1 MKKEKKKNIGKNIQ
15 EKDCCKVN
23 LENKEDDEKRG
34 FFAGIKYAIIPHIPC
49 CSFILFSILGVT
61 FFADLIKP
69 LLLNTNFFYF
79 LILLSILFASFSAFL
94 YLKNHGLLNLDG
106 VKKKWK
112 YLTLLFSS
120 TIAVNAF
127 FFYFLFPAFT
137 NLQINENNIK
147 ANGNDNIDSSL
158 VLKVAIPCPGHARLV
173 INELKVVNGIKNVK
187 YTFPDIFEVTYD
199 KKRVSKKE
207 IMALDLF
214 KDFPAEVIKED

>member
-1 MKKEKKKNIGKNIQ
+1 M
-15 EKDCCKVN
+15 N

-34 FFAGIKYAIIPHIPC
+34 FFTGIKYAIIPHIPC

-61 FFADLIKP
+61 FFTDLIKP

-94 YLKNHGLLNLDG
+94 YLKNHGLLNFNG
-106 VKKKWK
+106 IKKKWK

-147 ANGNDNIDSSL
+147 ENGKDNNKLDGLL
-158 VLKVAIPCPGHARLV
+158 VLKVAIPCSGHARLV

-187 YTFPDIFEVTYD
+187 YTFPDIFEITYD
-199 KKRVSKKE
+199 KKEVSKKE